1 MTVLVL
7 MSLNCFSQTDMVKN
21 KRKKT
26 TQVSDTNKVVLSR
39 EVAKEVVKDLV
50 KLDGCEEE
58 VDTYIEKIQLIESRE
73 IMKDSIIDLLTT
85 KDINNQN
92 IIKLKDEQLKIS
104 KELSEELKGEIN
116 RRKIE
121 GIFFKIGSAVGII
134 TTAILIG
141 VIAN

>member
-1 MTVLVL
+1 
-7 MSLNCFSQTDMVKN
+7 MVKN

-50 KLDGCEEE
+50 KLDGFEEE
-58 VDTYIEKIQLIESRE
+58 VDAYIEKIQLIESRE

>member
-1 MTVLVL
+1 
-7 MSLNCFSQTDMVKN
+7 MVKN

>member
-1 MTVLVL
+1 
-7 MSLNCFSQTDMVKN
+7 MVKN

-58 VDTYIEKIQLIESRE
+58 VDAYIEKIQLIESRE

>member
-1 MTVLVL
+1 
-7 MSLNCFSQTDMVKN
+7 
-21 KRKKT
+21 
-26 TQVSDTNKVVLSR
+26 
-39 EVAKEVVKDLV
+39 
-50 KLDGCEEE
+50 LDGCEEE
-58 VDTYIEKIQLIESRE
+58 VDAYIEKIQLIESRE